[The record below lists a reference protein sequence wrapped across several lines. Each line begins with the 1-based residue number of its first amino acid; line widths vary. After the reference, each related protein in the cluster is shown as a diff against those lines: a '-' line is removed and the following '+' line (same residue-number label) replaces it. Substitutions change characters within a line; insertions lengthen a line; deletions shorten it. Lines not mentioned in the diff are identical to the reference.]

1 MARPL
6 SAPCPL
12 PRPSRRRAA
21 TDAGAGASSSFE
33 TLVALAP
40 PDEAEKTTTAM
51 TTGTV
56 EMTTFDDF

>member
-21 TDAGAGASSSFE
+21 THAGAGGSSSFE
-33 TLVALAP
+33 TLATLAA
-40 PDEAEKTTTAM
+40 PDAAEKTTTAM
-51 TTGTV
+51 TTGKA
-56 EMTTFDDF
+56 EMTTLDDF